1 MLKSVVAFA
10 LSNVIV
16 LYMFSAGLAARPG
29 ELRRIVQRPALYGR
43 ALAVVLVAVP
53 LVAFVLVRLLRLPPP
68 AAGAIVLTAVCPGAP
83 LLMKQAKSL
92 GASAT
97 TSLNLLMLLALC
109 TLVTVPFW
117 VSVLNGV
124 WGFQL
129 QASPGLVLRTLLVK
143 VIPPLLVGMA
153 IHQLFPRA
161 AEVLAVWTN
170 RLFNV
175 LLVVAAVLVL
185 ALVARELKRFG
196 SGTWVAVVAVL
207 VLVSASAFMGHWAG
221 APRLEDRKA
230 VALAAALAPPALT
243 LAIIMKSYPRLQAME
258 VAGVVGAIVLVRI
271 LGLIPYKVWSKRQG
285 PAERADRLP
294 PGSVPT

>member
-29 ELRRIVQRPALYGR
+29 EFRRIVQRPALYGR

-53 LVAFVLVRLLRLPPP
+53 LVAFVLVRLLRLPPA
-68 AAGAIVLTAVCPGAP
+68 AAGAIVLTAACPGAP

-92 GASAT
+92 GASVT

-117 VSVLNGV
+117 VSVLNNV
-124 WGFQL
+124 MGFQL
-129 QASPGLVLRTLLVK
+129 QAGPGLVLRTLLVK
-143 VIPPLLVGMA
+143 VVPPLLVGMA

-175 LLVVAAVLVL
+175 LLVVIAVL
-185 ALVARELKRFG
+185 ALSLVVHQLNRLGVG
-196 SGTWVAVVAVL
+196 SVVALL
-207 VLVSASAFMGHWAG
+207 VLVSASAFLGHWAG

-243 LAIIMKSYPRLQAME
+243 MAIIMQSYPRLRAME

-285 PAERADRLP
+285 PAERVDRLP
-294 PGSVPT
+294 PGGVPT